1 MERRKQH
8 GRTDHSAHSHPHVMT
23 HVWVT
28 KRDGKITAT
37 SLEYQQRKKTIRATY
52 SLMPGSHTFLVY
64 FPLSRPSFPPGGL
77 HLIWIAGSRVTS
89 STLLG
94 KRKPFKSCR
103 NTKLRTLSERRLLIY
118 KHVWSLEPFC
128 ATDLLTFNI
137 WYQLDSYRTQSA
149 GKTQD
154 KGWKSTPCTPMFATL
169 DFYCTTSQREVL
181 YILLH
186 YIYLTAVVIGH

>member
-37 SLEYQQRKKTIRATY
+37 SLEYQQREKKQQNIRATY
-52 SLMPGSHTFLVY
+52 SPMPGSHTFLVY
-64 FPLSRPSFPPGGL
+64 YPLSRPSLPPEGRL
-77 HLIWIAGSRVTS
+77 HLIWSAGSRVTS

-94 KRKPFKSCR
+94 KTKPFKFCR
-103 NTKLRTLSERRLLIY
+103 NAKLRTLSERRLLIY

-128 ATDLLTFNI
+128 ATDPLTFNI
-137 WYQLDSYRTQSA
+137 WYQLESCRTQSA
-149 GKTQD
+149 GKTHDQE
-154 KGWKSTPCTPMFATL
+154 WKSTPC
-169 DFYCTTSQREVL
+169 
-181 YILLH
+181 LL
-186 YIYLTAVVIGH
+186 L